1 MDIVIAVQHR
11 FGHVS
16 CDAVQAIATG
26 LGVHPVEMVRGEG
39 WCSSCSRTVPLEERF
54 AACPL
59 CENAPVRMT
68 TGDELRVAELEVD

>member
-26 LGVHPVEMVRGEG
+26 LGVHPVDMVRGEG
-39 WCSSCSRTVPLEERF
+39 WCLSCSWTVPLQERF

-59 CENAPVRMT
+59 CRNAPVRMT
-68 TGDELRVAELEVD
+68 TGDELRVAELEVE